1 MAPFHVYLIERKGY
15 VSVMTVF
22 PHGRPSSSLI
32 DAPAG
37 THAPRNC
44 RPAPVPCWQFP
55 PSACA
60 ARWRARP
67 VRIIGWI
74 VQPSNRKDA
83 RP

>member
-1 MAPFHVYLIERKGY
+1 MAAFCAYRIVRQGRVSLMTPFRDVR
-15 VSVMTVF
+15 S
-22 PHGRPSSSLI
+22 PPSLF

-37 THAPRNC
+37 AHAPRNC

-74 VQPSNRKDA
+74 VQPSNRKDT

>member
-1 MAPFHVYLIERKGY
+1 MAAFFVYPIARHGR
-15 VSVMTVF
+15 VSVMAFF
-22 PHGRPSSSLI
+22 PDGRSSSSLI

-37 THAPRNC
+37 THVPRNC

-67 VRIIGWI
+67 VRTIGWI